1 MGVKRVKKV
10 LIMGGSYFIGKK
22 IVDVMIENNYS
33 VFTLN
38 RGTKELNNPRITNLI
53 GDRNE
58 ENALNVVLKDHKF
71 DMVIDISGLDREQ
84 AEKLYNALNIDNLE
98 TFIFLSSSAVYDVKN
113 LTIPYIETDKMKENI
128 YWTDYGQNKIEAEG
142 LYTEKFK
149 NSKVKLIMLRPPYVY
164 GEDNYAQRESFIF
177 EHICNDKPVLI
188 PKSNTKLQFI
198 YTTDLA
204 KIILELINKPLENI
218 NIYNVGN
225 KEAVTARE
233 WVEACSKAVGKP
245 VNVIEYD
252 YKLEGRGARDFFPFA
267 DYDNVL
273 DVSKINKIYCEETD
287 FIEGLKVA
295 YKWYLDNKDNI
306 VFKENV
312 SENEKIILNS
322 N

>member
-1 MGVKRVKKV
+1 
-10 LIMGGSYFIGKK
+10 
-22 IVDVMIENNYS
+22 
-33 VFTLN
+33 
-38 RGTKELNNPRITNLI
+38 
-53 GDRNE
+53 
-58 ENALNVVLKDHKF
+58 
-71 DMVIDISGLDREQ
+71 
-84 AEKLYNALNIDNLE
+84 
-98 TFIFLSSSAVYDVKN
+98 
-113 LTIPYIETDKMKENI
+113 
-128 YWTDYGQNKIEAEG
+128 
-142 LYTEKFK
+142 
-149 NSKVKLIMLRPPYVY
+149 MLRPPYVY